1 MANIKEEDDV
11 EKKETQ
17 LFSRSITTH
26 SIADKQVLKKFENVS
41 DDLSNERVLKKFE
54 KNSDKGKTR
63 VSEKSRM
70 SKKKGIFSFLFKKS
84 KSMSDLKNDQL
95 DEDKNNK

>member
-26 SIADKQVLKKFENVS
+26 SIADKQ
-41 DDLSNERVLKKFE
+41 VLKKFE